1 MERFD
6 LNAVIKGVLQSSD
19 ILIRQKEAK
28 VLFTGGDPLYVWG
41 DEFKV
46 EEVITNYLTNA
57 LNHLD
62 YDHTIE
68 ISCKKKECRK
78 DNRFQYRGPDP
89 GGGSRQGMG
98 EILQGGQSEN
108 KEYGGSGIGLSIVKA
123 IMDSFQQQCGCQ
135 NYDNGVAFWFTLEA
149 DGKTEEA

>member
-57 LNHLD
+57 S
-62 YDHTIE
+62 TIWTTTTRLR
-68 ISCKKKECRK
+68 SAAKKK
-78 DNRFQYRGPDP
+78 
-89 GGGSRQGMG
+89 GM
-98 EILQGGQSEN
+98 S
-108 KEYGGSGIGLSIVKA
+108 
-123 IMDSFQQQCGCQ
+123 
-135 NYDNGVAFWFTLEA
+135 
-149 DGKTEEA
+149 